1 MAKKTVNPS
10 VTSTATPCF
19 CRKFS
24 SQVRAIVF
32 VSVMPGGG
40 INVSSTAFSTLWG
53 EVNGLDYVFLA
64 FLDFFFFTGLS
75 GGMGML
81 LPGKSVSNEIGLV
94 AVFGVAASMASI

>member
-1 MAKKTVNPS
+1 M
-10 VTSTATPCF
+10 TSTATPCF

-40 INVSSTAFSTLWG
+40 INVSSTALSALWG